1 MTILNK
7 LALDIMHHVFTP
19 QQTRSSQNASS
30 WVGWFYF
37 TFVFAPPSSP
47 SGSAIDYGFFH
58 EGKFIFISSG
68 RTAALQAGNVYGEL
82 SAGAVRNETENQNQ
96 TVSIDQSKGITM
108 YFNYMFVL
116 SKCIS
121 AVKINYS

>member
-1 MTILNK
+1 VGRFYFK
-7 LALDIMHHVFTP
+7 FVFTP
-19 QQTRSSQNASS
+19 PR
-30 WVGWFYF
+30 
-37 TFVFAPPSSP
+37 SP
-47 SGSAIDYGFFH
+47 SGSAIDYVLFFFFY

-82 SAGAVRNETENQNQ
+82 SAGAVRNKTENQNQ